1 MVVRRRA
8 ILKRVDGLQ
17 EVDMGRDLGRYL
29 GRGLFVASLTA
40 LSLIGGAAQA
50 QNAPQNSPQNS
61 PVDTEQGRFS
71 FHKVDEGF
79 LRLDTR
85 SGQVSLCN
93 HKSLGWACET
103 IPDERA
109 ALENEI
115 ARLQNGNVA
124 LKKELLARGLPLP
137 ESVKPEPPLAQ
148 NSDKN
153 NLELKLP
160 SQADIDRVMT
170 FMERVWRRMVEAANN
185 LQKDLQGKI

>member
-1 MVVRRRA
+1 
-8 ILKRVDGLQ
+8 
-17 EVDMGRDLGRYL
+17 MGRDLGR
-29 GRGLFVASLTA
+29 GLFIASLTA
-40 LSLIGGAAQA
+40 LSFIGGAAQA
-50 QNAPQNSPQNS
+50 QNAPA
-61 PVDTEQGRFS
+61 DTEQGRFS

-103 IPDERA
+103 IPDERL

-115 ARLQNGNVA
+115 ARLQNGNAA
-124 LKKELLARGLPLP
+124 LKKELLTRGLALP
-137 ESVKPEPPLAQ
+137 ELVKPEPPLAS
-148 NSDKN
+148 NSDK

-160 SQADIDRVMT
+160 SQADIDRVMS
-170 FMERVWRRMVEAANN
+170 FMEKVWRRMIEMANN

>member
-1 MVVRRRA
+1 M
-8 ILKRVDGLQ
+8 I
-17 EVDMGRDLGRYL
+17 
-29 GRGLFVASLTA
+29 RGLFFATLAA
-40 LSLIGGAAQA
+40 LSLMLSVLAGAAQA
-50 QNAPQNSPQNS
+50 QNAPA
-61 PVDTEQGRFS
+61 DTEQGRFT

-103 IPDERA
+103 IPDERS

-115 ARLQNGNVA
+115 ARLQNGNAA
-124 LKKELLARGLPLP
+124 LKKELLTRGLALP
-137 ESVKPEPPLAQ
+137 DTVKPEPPLAK
-148 NSDKN
+148 NDKSDKGDI
-153 NLELKLP
+153 ELKLP

>member
-1 MVVRRRA
+1 MV
-8 ILKRVDGLQ
+8 
-17 EVDMGRDLGRYL
+17 
-29 GRGLFVASLTA
+29 RGLFIMALAA
-40 LSLIGGAAQA
+40 LSLSASPARA
-50 QNAPQNSPQNS
+50 QNPQNP
-61 PVDTEQGRFS
+61 PADTEQGRFS

-103 IPDERA
+103 IPDERT
-109 ALENEI
+109 ALESEI
-115 ARLQNGNVA
+115 ARLQNGNAA

-137 ESVKPEPPLAQ
+137 DPVRPEPPLARNNDK
-148 NSDKN
+148 NSDKSGDFD
-153 NLELKLP
+153 LKLP

-170 FMERVWRRMVEAANN
+170 FMERVWRRMIEAAHN

>member
-1 MVVRRRA
+1 
-8 ILKRVDGLQ
+8 VDDPQ
-17 EVDMGRDLGRYL
+17 EVDMGR
-29 GRGLFVASLTA
+29 GLFIASLTA
-40 LSLIGGAAQA
+40 LSLMLGILGGAAQA
-50 QNAPQNSPQNS
+50 QNAPA
-61 PVDTEQGRFS
+61 DTEQGRFS

-103 IPDERA
+103 IPDERL

-115 ARLQNGNVA
+115 ARLQNGNAA
-124 LKKELLARGLPLP
+124 LKKELLTRGLALP
-137 ESVKPEPPLAQ
+137 ESVKPEPPLAS
-148 NSDKN
+148 NSDK

-170 FMERVWRRMVEAANN
+170 FMEKVWRRMIETANN

>member
-1 MVVRRRA
+1 MMRRRA
-8 ILKRVDGLQ
+8 ILKRVDDLQ
-17 EVDMGRDLGRYL
+17 EVDMV
-29 GRGLFVASLTA
+29 RGLFVASLTA
-40 LSLIGGAAQA
+40 SSLMLSILVGAAQA
-50 QNAPQNSPQNS
+50 QTAPA
-61 PVDTEQGRFS
+61 DTEQGRFS

-103 IPDERA
+103 IPDERS

-115 ARLQNGNVA
+115 ARLQNGNAA
-124 LKKELLARGLPLP
+124 LKKELLSRGLALP
-137 ESVKPEPPLAQ
+137 ESVKPEPPLAK

-153 NLELKLP
+153 DLELKLP

>member
-1 MVVRRRA
+1 
-8 ILKRVDGLQ
+8 
-17 EVDMGRDLGRYL
+17 MGQDLV
-29 GRGLFVASLTA
+29 RGLFIASLTA
-40 LSLIGGAAQA
+40 LSLIGGTAQA
-50 QNAPQNSPQNS
+50 QTAPA
-61 PVDTEQGRFS
+61 DTEQGRFS

-103 IPDERA
+103 IPDERL

-115 ARLQNGNVA
+115 ARLQNGNAA
-124 LKKELLARGLPLP
+124 LKKELLSRGLALP
-137 ESVKPEPPLAQ
+137 DSVKPEPPLAQ

-153 NLELKLP
+153 SDKNLELKLP

-170 FMERVWRRMVEAANN
+170 FMERVWKRMIEAANN

>member
-1 MVVRRRA
+1 MRRRA
-8 ILKRVDGLQ
+8 ILKRLDDLQ
-17 EVDMGRDLGRYL
+17 EVDMGRDM

-50 QNAPQNSPQNS
+50 QNAPA
-61 PVDTEQGRFS
+61 DTEQGRFS

-103 IPDERA
+103 IPDERL

-115 ARLQNGNVA
+115 ARLQNGNAA
-124 LKKELLARGLPLP
+124 LKKELLSRGLALP
-137 ESVKPEPPLAQ
+137 ESVKPDPPLAR

-153 NLELKLP
+153 DLELKLP

-170 FMERVWRRMVEAANN
+170 FMERVWRRMVEAASN